1 MSCLKGEQRLLHF
14 STAIKVLP
22 LENDDSVT
30 EEDFVFDVGIGIFK
44 INLKFFINMLFV
56 FMLFVYIPCYL
67 YLLYDLYSYVDRNS
81 TRNST

>member
-56 FMLFVYIPCYL
+56 FMLFVYICYL
-67 YLLYDLYSYVDRNS
+67 YYLFSYVDRNS

>member
-30 EEDFVFDVGIGIFK
+30 EEDFDVGIDVGIVDVG
-44 INLKFFINMLFV
+44 IIVSFILYHV
-56 FMLFVYIPCYL
+56 FIL
-67 YLLYDLYSYVDRNS
+67 YLVFI
-81 TRNST
+81 TGAFQ